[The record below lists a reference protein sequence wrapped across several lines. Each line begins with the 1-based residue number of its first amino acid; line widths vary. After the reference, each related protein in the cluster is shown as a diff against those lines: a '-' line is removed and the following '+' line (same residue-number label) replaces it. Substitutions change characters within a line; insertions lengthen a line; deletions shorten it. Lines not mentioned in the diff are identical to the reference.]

1 MFFFSIESIVFFIE
15 RSKERFY
22 HGRSF
27 SRINEIDLITV
38 NLFKDQKDQKSEDR
52 KIEFPTLIFL
62 GPSALCSTYVVH
74 RLKDYIY

>member
-1 MFFFSIESIVFFIE
+1 MRSNRSFFVIE
-15 RSKERFY
+15 RSKDQKDLEKN
-22 HGRSF
+22 
-27 SRINEIDLITV
+27 RID
-38 NLFKDQKDQKSEDR
+38 LFKDRKDRKIEDQ